1 MAFLI
6 DKYLPEYTYNE
17 YHQKLI
23 HASAKKS
30 FLATKDLDMRKSF
43 ISMFLF
49 KLRRLPTNDL
59 NLQGFLRNMC
69 FVYLEEE
76 PFNEFVID
84 ASQPGLKMFWN
95 FYFKEI
101 GENITMVSTE
111 TRILCLTKKSK
122 LLFSLYWFFVKPFSG
137 LIRIEMLRLLKKK
150 VENN

>member
-30 FLATKDLDMRKSF
+30 FLATRDLDMRKSF

-59 NLQGFLRNMC
+59 YLQEFLRNMC

-76 PFNEFVID
+76 PFKEFVID

-101 GENITMVSTE
+101 SENITMVSTE

-122 LLFSLYWFFVKPFSG
+122 LIFSLYWFFVKPFSG
-137 LIRIEMLRLLKKK
+137 LIRIEMLRLLRKK

>member
-43 ISMFLF
+43 ISKFLF
-49 KLRRLPTNDL
+49 KLRRLPTHDL
-59 NLQGFLRNMC
+59 YLQGFLRNMC
-69 FVYLEEE
+69 FVYKEEE
-76 PFNEFVID
+76 PFKEFVIE
-84 ASQPGLKMFWN
+84 ASQPGLKMYWN

-101 GENITMVSTE
+101 GEI
-111 TRILCLTKKSK
+111 
-122 LLFSLYWFFVKPFSG
+122 
-137 LIRIEMLRLLKKK
+137 
-150 VENN
+150 

>member
-23 HASAKKS
+23 HASAIKS

-43 ISMFLF
+43 ISKFLF
-49 KLRRLPTNDL
+49 KLRRLPSHDL
-59 NLQGFLRNMC
+59 YLQGFLRNMC
-69 FVYLEEE
+69 FVYKEEE
-76 PFNEFVID
+76 PFKEFVIE
-84 ASQPGLKMFWN
+84 ASQPGLKMYWN

-122 LLFSLYWFFVKPFSG
+122 ILFSLYWFFIKPFSG
-137 LIRIEMLRLLKKK
+137 LIRIEMLRLLRKK

>member
-23 HASAKKS
+23 HASTKKS
-30 FLATKDLDMRKSF
+30 FLAAKDLDMRKSF

-59 NLQGFLRNMC
+59 YLQGFLRNMC

-76 PFNEFVID
+76 PFKEFVIE

-101 GENITMVSTE
+101 GENITIVSTE
-111 TRILCLTKKSK
+111 TRILCVTKKSK

>member
-6 DKYLPEYTYNE
+6 DKYLPECTYNE

-23 HASAKKS
+23 KASAKKS
-30 FLATKDLDMRKSF
+30 FLATKDLDLRKSF

-49 KLRRLPTNDL
+49 KLRQLPTTDL
-59 NLQGFLRNMC
+59 HLQGFLRNMG

-76 PFNEFVID
+76 PFKEFVID
-84 ASQPGLKMFWN
+84 ASQPGLKIFWN

-111 TRILCLTKKSK
+111 TRILCLTKKSN

-137 LIRIEMLRLLKKK
+137 LIRIEMLRSLKKK

>member
-59 NLQGFLRNMC
+59 SLQGFLRNMC
-69 FVYLEEE
+69 FVYQEEE
-76 PFNEFVID
+76 PFKEFVID
-84 ASQPGLKMFWN
+84 ASQPGLKMYWN

-111 TRILCLTKKSK
+111 TRILCVTKKSK